1 MPKKPQIKTIT
12 ILLVLILI
20 ATGCKPEKKEILENT
35 ESNAAKNEEIVIT
48 KIDSTQFPKGIKHEG
63 FIKNAVRWKDKLGD
77 NIVITTET
85 GIYTNKKFKH
95 EFDDS
100 SDAELFAYHYII
112 SNNEAKQNWKMY
124 DFIADCPVDIVA
136 SFVKNSFEVTD
147 LNKNGIAEVWLMY
160 KTVCHGDVSP
170 SEMKIIMYEGTQKY
184 AMRGENK
191 VQIGVEDN
199 GEKSYE
205 GGEFKYDAKFQNAP
219 KEFKEHAE
227 NLWNKNLI
235 ENWDN

>member
-1 MPKKPQIKTIT
+1 MQKKPQIKNNTILL
-12 ILLVLILI
+12 LLVLIF
-20 ATGCKPEKKEILENT
+20 TSCKPEKKEALE
-35 ESNAAKNEEIVIT
+35 SAALTPTKNDVVIVN
-48 KIDSTQFPKGIKHEG
+48 KIDSTHFPKSIKYEG
-63 FIKNAVRWKDKLGD
+63 FIKNAVRWQDKLGD

-85 GIYTNKKFKH
+85 GINTNKKFKH

-100 SDAELFAYHYII
+100 SDAELFAYHYIV
-112 SNNEAKQNWKMY
+112 SNNDAKQSWKMY
-124 DFIADCPVDIVA
+124 DFISDCPVDIAA
-136 SFVKNSFEVTD
+136 SFVKNTFQVTD

-170 SEMKIIMYEGTQKY
+170 SDMKIIMYEGTQKY

-205 GGEFKYDAKFQNAP
+205 GGEFKFDVNFEKAP
-219 KEFKEHAE
+219 KVFKDFALE
-227 NLWNKNLI
+227 LWDKNLI